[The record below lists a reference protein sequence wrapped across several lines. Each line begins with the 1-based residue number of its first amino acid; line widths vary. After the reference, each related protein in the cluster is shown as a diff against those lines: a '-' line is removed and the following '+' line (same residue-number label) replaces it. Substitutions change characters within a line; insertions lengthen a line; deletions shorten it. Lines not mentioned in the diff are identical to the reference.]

1 MTSDL
6 RPLSALVAA
15 PAALRLC
22 VLALKAVARPGPGNL
37 GRPQANTFKLPS
49 LATLEL
55 AVESLVLPVEEVSVD
70 VVVAAAAVES
80 VALELR

>member
-1 MTSDL
+1 MKNRVIGS
-6 RPLSALVAA
+6 PL
-15 PAALRLC
+15 
-22 VLALKAVARPGPGNL
+22 
-37 GRPQANTFKLPS
+37 KLPS
-49 LATLEL
+49 LATPEL